1 MNRRLLMSMVAL
13 GAGLGGAGLAWW
25 RLRPGPV
32 PAGAETMLWSQRFD
46 QPDGRSLEMSAL
58 RGRPLLVNFWA
69 TWCPPCVE
77 ELPLIDAFARE
88 HAARG
93 WQVVGL
99 AADRLEPVQRFL
111 RRMPLGFPVGLA
123 GMAGVELSKALGN
136 TSGALPFTV
145 VLDAG
150 GRIIDRKLG
159 KVDADD
165 LRQWAGLAR

>member
-1 MNRRLLMSMVAL
+1 MNRRLLMSLVAV
-13 GAGLGGAGLAWW
+13 GAGLGGVGAAWW
-25 RLRPGPV
+25 RYRAGPV
-32 PAGAETMLWSQRFD
+32 QDGAEAALWAQRFE
-46 QPDGRSLEMSAL
+46 QPQGGELDMAAL

-88 HAARG
+88 QAARG

-99 AADRLEPVQRFL
+99 AADRVEPVRRFL
-111 RRMPLGFPVGLA
+111 QRMPLVFPVGMV
-123 GMAGVELSKALGN
+123 GMAGIELSKSLGN
-136 TSGALPFTV
+136 GSGALPFTV
-145 VLDAG
+145 VLGAD
-150 GRIIDRKLG
+150 GRVADRKIG